1 MKRHCLL
8 AALLIAATVP
18 TAGAQEGIGRLS
30 APQLLELAKATYKG
44 DACWWDSVEANM
56 EEFGSWELTFR
67 YDYEAEDGPDRI
79 ARLYQMPCSYGAYN
93 VGSLFFFQTEF
104 DGLVPLHFAQP
115 ELDIEYDGDDDA
127 VVKSIGVI
135 GFQTTY
141 SLVNAEFDEETRT
154 IRSFSRWRGIA
165 DASSSGIWSFIDGHF
180 VLTRFDVDASYD
192 GESTPETV
200 YSAAG
205 R

>member
-1 MKRHCLL
+1 MIRRSIV
-8 AALLIAATVP
+8 AALLIGAAVT
-18 TAGAQEGIGRLS
+18 TTRAEDEIGLLS
-30 APQLLELAKATYKG
+30 PPQLLELAKATYKG
-44 DACWWDSVEANM
+44 EICWWDTVEANI
-56 EEFGSWELTFR
+56 EDFGSWELTFR
-67 YDYEAEDGPDRI
+67 YDYEAEDGPDRT

-104 DGLVPLHFAQP
+104 EGLVPLHFAQP
-115 ELDIEYDGDDDA
+115 ELHIEYDGDDDA

-154 IRSFSRWRGIA
+154 IRSFSKWRGIG
-165 DASSSGIWSFIDGHF
+165 DASSSGTWNFIDGHF

-192 GESTPETV
+192 GESTPQTV
-200 YSAAG
+200 YG